1 MASSI
6 ISTITKLKGRE
17 NYEDWAFAVENFL
30 ILEGMQE
37 CISKDGSANDAKAKA
52 KIILTIDP
60 SLYVHIKNEKSTK
73 ELWLKLK
80 RMFDD
85 TGFTRRIGL
94 LRNLI
99 SIRRENCD
107 SMAQYVTLMVETSQR
122 LNNTGFKI
130 NDEWVGSLLLAG
142 LPEKFAPMIM
152 AIEHSGIEIT
162 ADAIKTKLI
171 DMEDGGSDTNNP
183 QSAFTSKSWQQR
195 KSKAANMQI
204 TPDVSKS
211 NVKKSAIICYKCKQP
226 GHYKNQCEKN
236 KQTSHAFSAVFLSGT
251 FNRLD
256 WYIDSGASKHM
267 TPNEDWL
274 INKTNHDI
282 KEIVIADQ
290 SRIRVTCCGDTQ
302 ITTTLKNT
310 SFDIPVTE
318 VLCVPSLATNLLSV
332 SQLMKQGNKV
342 SFADDNCYIYNKKDQ
357 LVATASLTEG
367 VYKLNTKKDRCL
379 LSSVSGTV
387 WHRRL
392 GHLNSSDLEKMKDG
406 AVIGMSYTDKSQITK
421 SNCKVCCEGK
431 QTRLP
436 FPHAGNRS
444 TGLLDT
450 VHADICGPM
459 ETRSIG
465 GSKYFLLF
473 VDDYS
478 KMTFVYFLKTKD
490 ETFNCFKTYKSLVEN
505 QTGKRIKIFRTD
517 NGLEFCSKE
526 YERYLQN
533 AGIIHQKTNPYTPEQ
548 NGLCERLNRTIVEKA
563 KCMLY
568 DANLSKKFWAEAVN
582 TAVYLRNRSVVSG
595 LNNKTPFELWT
606 GKKPDISHLRI
617 FGSKIMVH
625 IPKEKRLKFDKK
637 SKECILVGYPDHV
650 KGYRYYNPQNNQIST
665 SRDIVVIEEVNR
677 NDLVEIKIDESIPD
691 SMEEKIKPE
700 INTETVGDADL
711 IKKEE
716 IIPET
721 TTKAE
726 EDIVEDLAGDKVLKP
741 KRVRKKPDRFVVGV
755 AKSDVSVSES
765 ELTVDDALNGPE
777 SLQWKQAMAEELKS
791 FEENDAWEVVQS
803 PSPEQGTVVSCKWVF
818 QKKLNSDNTVRYRAR
833 LVAKGF
839 TQRPGIDFDET
850 FSPVLRHSTL
860 RLMFALAVKL
870 NLEMCHLDVNTAFL
884 NGVLSEV
891 IYMQKPVGLECNNDN
906 AVLKLKRAIYGLKQ
920 SSRIWYQR
928 VEDLLTSIG
937 YKKSQ
942 SEPCLFTKNDGNSR
956 TIVLLYVDDFFLFS
970 NCIQET
976 NRLKCKLSEN
986 FKIKD
991 LGCIKRCLG
1000 MNVNFDKENG
1010 VISINQ
1016 KDYIDELIKKFNI
1029 NDCKA
1034 VNTPIEQKLNLVKSS
1049 VCDKKLL
1056 YQQLIGSMMYLAV
1069 LTRPDI
1075 VFSVNYLSQF
1085 NNCYTDEHW
1094 TYAKRVLKYLKTTK
1108 DFCLVFNKNG
1118 NNQLEAYVDADWAS
1132 NQIDRKSYT
1141 GYFFQLA
1148 GCAVAWETRKQC
1160 TVALSSTE
1168 AEYMGLADCCKEAIY
1183 LKNLLYEI
1191 TNENHP
1197 ITIYNDN
1204 QSAIKLSVNPVFH
1217 KRSKHIDV
1225 RYHFC
1230 RECISNNLVQV
1241 KYAPTAEMPADLLTK
1256 GLCQNKHYKFLK
1268 MLGIVK
1274 L

>member
-1 MASSI
+1 MASSF

-37 CISKDGSANDAKAKA
+37 CISKEDSANDAKAKA

-60 SLYVHIKNEKSTK
+60 SLYVHIRNEKTTK

-107 SMAQYVTLMVETSQR
+107 SMAHYVTLMVETSQR

-152 AIEHSGIEIT
+152 AIEHSGIDIT

-171 DMEDGGSDTNNP
+171 DMEDSSDTNSP
-183 QSAFTSKSWQQR
+183 QSAFASKSWQQ
-195 KSKAANMQI
+195 KNTKATNMQMS
-204 TPDVSKS
+204 DVSTKS
-211 NVKKSAIICYKCKQP
+211 NVKKSAIICYKCKQM
-226 GHYKNQCEKN
+226 GHYKNQCGKQN
-236 KQTSHAFSAVFLSGT
+236 KQSSNAFSAVFLSAS
-251 FNRLD
+251 FNRSD

-267 TPNEDWL
+267 TPNEDCL
-274 INKTNHDI
+274 TNKTNHDV
-282 KEIVIADQ
+282 KEIIIADR
-290 SRIRVTCCGDTQ
+290 SSLPVTCCGDTQ
-302 ITTTLKNT
+302 ITTVVKNT

-342 SFADDNCYIYNKKDQ
+342 TFTDNSCYVYNRKDQ
-357 LVATASLTEG
+357 LVATASQTGG
-367 VYKLNTKKDRCL
+367 VYKLNIENAQCL
-379 LSSVSGTV
+379 LSSVPGAV

-392 GHLNSSDLEKMKDG
+392 GHLNSSDLQKMKNG
-406 AVIGMSYTDKSQITK
+406 AVKGMSFTEKSQITK

-431 QTRLP
+431 QSRLP
-436 FPHAGNRS
+436 FPNAGNRS
-444 TGLLDT
+444 TELLDT

-459 ETRSIG
+459 ETRSLG

-478 KMTFVYFLKTKD
+478 RMTYVYFLKTKD
-490 ETFNCFKTYKSLVEN
+490 ETFSCFKKYKSLVEN
-505 QTGKRIKIFRTD
+505 QTGKKIKALRTD

-526 YERYLQN
+526 FEKYLQD

-563 KCMLY
+563 KCMLF
-568 DANLSKKFWAEAVN
+568 DADLEKKFWAEAVN

-595 LNNKTPFELWT
+595 LNNKTPFEQWT
-606 GKKPDISHLRI
+606 GKKPDVSHLRI

-625 IPKEKRLKFDKK
+625 VPKEKRLKFDKK
-637 SKECILVGYPDHV
+637 AKECILVGYPDHV

-665 SRDIVVIEEVNR
+665 SRDIVVIEEAAPVES
-677 NDLVEIKIDESIPD
+677 VEIKLDSSVPD
-691 SMEEKIKPE
+691 ITKKEEIKPE
-700 INTETVGDADL
+700 ISTETVGDADS
-711 IKKEE
+711 IKEE
-716 IIPET
+716 EEEPEET
-721 TTKAE
+721 TEA
-726 EDIVEDLAGDKVLKP
+726 VGDLPDVPDEASVPRHSSRL
-741 KRVRKKPDRFVVGV
+741 RKKPDRFVVSV
-755 AKSDVSVSES
+755 AKSDNSASES

-791 FEENDAWEVVQS
+791 FEDNDAWEVV

-818 QKKLNSDNTVRYRAR
+818 QKKLNTDNTVRYRAR

-839 TQRPGIDFDET
+839 TQRPGVDFDET

-860 RLMFALAVKL
+860 RLMFALAVQL
-870 NLEMCHLDVNTAFL
+870 NLNMCHLDVNTAFL
-884 NGVLSEV
+884 NGVLSEE
-891 IYMQKPVGLECNNDN
+891 IYMQKPVGLKCNDDN
-906 AVLKLKRAIYGLKQ
+906 NVLKLKRAIYGLKQ

-928 VEDLLTSIG
+928 VEDLLKSIG
-937 YKKSQ
+937 YQKSQ
-942 SEPCLFTKNDGNSR
+942 LEPCLFTKNEGCFK
-956 TIVLLYVDDFFLFS
+956 TIVLLYVDDFFIFS
-970 NCIQET
+970 NCSKET
-976 NRLKCKLSEN
+976 SRLKCKLSEN

-991 LGCIKRCLG
+991 LGCIKKCLG

-1010 VISINQ
+1010 VVTIDQ
-1016 KDYIDELIKKFNI
+1016 KDYINELVQKFNLT
-1029 NDCKA
+1029 DCKA
-1034 VNTPIEQKLNLVKSS
+1034 TYTPIEPKLNLNKST
-1049 VCDKKLL
+1049 VCEKQLP
-1056 YQQLIGSMMYLAV
+1056 YQQLIGSLMYLAV

-1085 NNCYTDEHW
+1085 NNCYTEHHW
-1094 TYAKRVLKYLKTTK
+1094 TYAKRVLKYLNSTK
-1108 DFCLVFNKNG
+1108 DYCLKFTKTG
-1118 NNQLEAYVDADWAS
+1118 NSQLEAYVDADWAS

-1141 GYFFQLA
+1141 GYFFQLS
-1148 GCAVAWETRKQC
+1148 GCAVSWETRKQC

-1183 LKNLLYEI
+1183 LKNLQFEI
-1191 TNENHP
+1191 TNENYP

-1204 QSAIKLSVNPVFH
+1204 QSALKLSVNPMYH
-1217 KRSKHIDV
+1217 RRSKHIDV
-1225 RYHFC
+1225 RYHFS
-1230 RECISNNLVQV
+1230 RECIANNLVSV
-1241 KYAPTAEMPADLLTK
+1241 KYLQSAEMPADILTK
-1256 GLCQNKHYKFLK
+1256 GLCQSKHNKFLE
-1268 MLGIVK
+1268 MLGLTGK
-1274 L
+1274 